1 MKIFHAFNDFAS
13 PKKTVITLGTF
24 DGVHVGHKQIIDKLV
39 KSAKL
44 LGYESVIL
52 TFFPHPRMVLQGST
66 NIKLLNTIEEKSDL
80 LEKSGVDNLL
90 IHPFDEAFSNL
101 SAEDF
106 VKNILVGVFN
116 IQKIIIGYDH
126 RFGKNRAANID
137 DLIFF
142 GKKYN
147 FEVEEISSQEID
159 DVAVSSTKIRNALL
173 NGNILTANE
182 YLGYHYFIT
191 GKVVHGKKNGKAIGF
206 PTANIEIAENYKLIP
221 QNGVYIVQSVIYE
234 KLVFGMMNI
243 GYNPT
248 LNGEKLTIEV
258 HFFDFDTDIYD
269 QKISISILERIRSEK
284 KFDSLEHLK
293 LQLANDEQTARNFIK
308 VF

>member
-248 LNGEKLTIEV
+248 LNGEKQTIEV